1 MNKLVPPDDV
11 KSVRP
16 ASAPAAHRVPFK
28 PQFFW
33 ALRPEDVPD
42 DMRSPKP
49 GANYSPAYAHD
60 PTSWLIHRH
69 RDGHLCAES
78 GQRNRAQM
86 SCPVEQALKQPM
98 GRPQSAPQ
106 ILKERPTV
114 RELREKK
121 VKASRLNVSQSS
133 PAICPEAETAKRLGY
148 WPGQPRKEVKSLF
161 PKQPESDLP
170 LVIARMQKLQAEQK
184 ALMQNK
190 GETQAVKLKK
200 HRDVCG

>member
-106 ILKERPTV
+106 ILK
-114 RELREKK
+114 
-121 VKASRLNVSQSS
+121 ASR
-133 PAICPEAETAKRLGY
+133 K
-148 WPGQPRKEVKSLF
+148 VKSLF

-200 HRDVCG
+200 HRDESCQHRFP